1 MSEKK
6 RHSPNE
12 GDYEVGYGRPPAH
25 MRFQSGRSGNP
36 KGHPKGS
43 KNFSTLLAEELT
55 QPITLTENG
64 KRKRMSKQ
72 QALVKQLTNK
82 ALSNDLKAT
91 ALVLDETRRM
101 ETPAEGSAAIN
112 FERPE
117 DKLVMEN
124 IVRRIR
130 KAAEPFP
137 AEADMPP
144 EKSEDRR

>member
-12 GDYEVGYGRPPAH
+12 GDYEVGYGRPPTHA
-25 MRFQSGRSGNP
+25 RFQSGRSGNP
-36 KGHPKGS
+36 KGRPKGS

-82 ALSNDLKAT
+82 ALSNDMKAT
-91 ALVLDETRRM
+91 ALVLDEMRRA
-101 ETPAEGSAAIN
+101 ETPAQGGAAIN
-112 FERPE
+112 IQRPE
-117 DKLVMEN
+117 DKLVMAD

-130 KAAEPFP
+130 EAAEPFP
-137 AEADMPP
+137 AEADMPSQ
-144 EKSEDRR
+144 KSED